1 MVEFYTYG
9 LCCTFECSLLAEI
22 SPTSMVVT
30 STDFLIFRLFSE
42 NKIVLLM
49 EYVVYIFLAFFVM
62 QEIVKVSMDQRLFFL
77 FCN

>member
-1 MVEFYTYG
+1 
-9 LCCTFECSLLAEI
+9 
-22 SPTSMVVT
+22 MVVT